1 MNKAAL
7 IITDDAANTRTM
19 AKTIAASLADWRV
32 TVVTAGDFK
41 GTHLLPAA
49 LCFLGAEA
57 PNPPSFTYLETM
69 LGHINLAGRVFA
81 FFAGSPQ
88 AAEYLR
94 RITRDSEASLYP
106 DLFWG
111 EGDIGG
117 WAGKAAALS
126 AKKG

>member
-1 MNKAAL
+1 VNKKAL
-7 IITDDAANTRTM
+7 IVTDDAASTRKT
-19 AKTIAASLADWRV
+19 AKTIAASLVGWKV
-32 TVVTAGDFK
+32 TLVTIGDFE
-41 GTHLLPAA
+41 GTHLLPAS
-49 LCFLGAEA
+49 LCFLGAET

-94 RITRDSEASLYP
+94 RITLDSEASLYP
-106 DLFWG
+106 DPFLG

-117 WAGKAAALS
+117 WTGKVAALS
-126 AKKG
+126 VKKG

>member
-1 MNKAAL
+1 VNKTAL
-7 IITDDAANTRTM
+7 IVTDDAESTRKM
-19 AKTIAASLADWRV
+19 AAMIAASLADWKV
-32 TVVTAGDFK
+32 TVVTAGDFE
-41 GTHLLPAA
+41 GTRLLPAA
-49 LCFLGAEA
+49 LCFLGAGT
-57 PNPPSFTYLETM
+57 PNPPSFAYLETM

-106 DLFWG
+106 DPFLG

-126 AKKG
+126 AQKG